1 MLESVGM
8 KSFYFFFWKAIKI
21 AGLAQKKNRVGR
33 VSGNAGWP
41 ICLGLS
47 TIFTR
52 AGSFVLVLNQSYEK
66 NSGLP
71 S

>member
-1 MLESVGM
+1 MLGSVGM

-21 AGLAQKKNRVGR
+21 AGLAQKNRVGR

-41 ICLGLS
+41 IFLGLS

-52 AGSFVLVLNQSYEK
+52 AGSFVLVLNQSYET